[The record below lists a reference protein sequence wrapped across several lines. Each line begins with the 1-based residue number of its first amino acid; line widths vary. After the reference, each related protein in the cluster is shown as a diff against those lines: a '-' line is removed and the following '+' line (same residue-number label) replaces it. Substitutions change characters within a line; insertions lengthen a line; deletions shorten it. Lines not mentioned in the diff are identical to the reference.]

1 MLYFYFVIV
10 ADAISS
16 HITLSIIN
24 RIHNKNKILFPKNII
39 IIMEITLGHTPDA
52 DDAFMFYGI
61 ASGKVK
67 SPNIR
72 VKHVIEDIETL
83 NILALKHEL
92 DVTAVSAH
100 AYAYLK
106 DYVILRSGGSFGL
119 EYGPIV
125 ISKKKL
131 SHSELRK
138 CTIAI
143 PGKMTSANLL
153 LNFALGKFK
162 EKETSF
168 QTIPDEVLTDK
179 VDAGLVI
186 HEAQIAYDNSKLYNV
201 LDLGEWWTSQTNGL
215 PVPLG
220 INVAS
225 TKSMTL
231 EQIRQFDKTFRNSI
245 LYSLKNLDAAVDFAM
260 RYSRGQSRDV
270 MTRFIKMYVNSMTI
284 DMGVKGKK
292 SIKKMFAIAKERG
305 ILAVDRLHFA

>member
-1 MLYFYFVIV
+1 M
-10 ADAISS
+10 
-16 HITLSIIN
+16 
-24 RIHNKNKILFPKNII
+24 I

-72 VKHVIEDIETL
+72 VKHIIEDIETL
-83 NILALKHEL
+83 NRRALKHEL

-305 ILAVDRLHFA
+305 ILAVDRLRFA

>member
-1 MLYFYFVIV
+1 M
-10 ADAISS
+10 
-16 HITLSIIN
+16 
-24 RIHNKNKILFPKNII
+24 
-39 IIMEITLGHTPDA
+39 IMEITLGHTPDA

-72 VKHVIEDIETL
+72 IKHVIEDIETL
-83 NILALKHEL
+83 NRRALKHEL

-100 AYAYLK
+100 ACAYLK
-106 DYVILRSGGSFGL
+106 DYIILRTGGSFGL
-119 EYGPIV
+119 KYGPIV
-125 ISKKKL
+125 VSKRKF
-131 SHSELRK
+131 SSSELRK

-153 LNFALGKFK
+153 LHFALGKFK

-168 QTIPDEVLTDK
+168 QTILNAVLTNK
-179 VDAGLVI
+179 VDAGLII
-186 HEAQIAYDNSKLYNV
+186 HEAQITYNDSKLHKV
-201 LDLGEWWTSQTNGL
+201 LDLGEWWTSETNGL

-225 TKSMTL
+225 SKSMTL
-231 EQIRQFDKTFRNSI
+231 EQIRQFDITFRNSI

-270 MTRFIKMYVNSMTI
+270 ITRFIKMYVNSMTI
-284 DMGVKGKK
+284 DMGLKGKK

-305 ILAVDRLHFA
+305 ILSVDRLRFA

>member
-1 MLYFYFVIV
+1 M
-10 ADAISS
+10 
-16 HITLSIIN
+16 
-24 RIHNKNKILFPKNII
+24 
-39 IIMEITLGHTPDA
+39 IMEITLGHTPDS

-67 SPNIR
+67 PPNVRI
-72 VKHVIEDIETL
+72 KHVIEDIETL
-83 NILALKHEL
+83 NRYALKHKL

-131 SHSELRK
+131 SPSELKK

-153 LNFALGKFK
+153 LNFALGEFK
-162 EKETSF
+162 EKETPF
-168 QTIPDEVLTDK
+168 ETIPNAVLTNK

-186 HEAQIAYDNSKLYNV
+186 HEAQITYDNSKLYNI
-201 LDLGEWWTSQTNGL
+201 LDLGEWWTSETNGL

-225 TKSMTL
+225 SRSMTL
-231 EQIRQFDKTFRNSI
+231 EQIRQFDSTFRNSI
-245 LYSLKNLDAAVDFAM
+245 LYSLKNFDAAVDFAM

-270 MTRFIKMYVNSMTI
+270 ITRFIKMYVNSMTS
-284 DMGVKGKK
+284 DMGTEGKK

-305 ILAVDRLHFA
+305 ILSVDRLHFA